1 MYGIATFVAEVASIA
16 KDVGKRIDIA
26 MSHIGVSFVSSFG
39 SVLPVIVVSEPVV
52 TCYFTFTSGTT
63 DIPGTI
69 LYFEISSSNVIF
81 TGTLC
86 TIFT

>member
-26 MSHIGVSFVSSFG
+26 MSHIGVSFVSNFG
-39 SVLPVIVVSEPVV
+39 RALPVTVVSVLVV
-52 TCYFTFTSGTT
+52 TFYFTFTSGTT

-69 LYFEISSSNVIF
+69 LYFEMSSSNVIF